1 MYMAAG
7 VLTCCNSV
15 TMMTVREDERV
26 ILNVDKQEL
35 GKIINPL
42 DAAMPQPKAK

>member
-1 MYMAAG
+1 MQFGDNDDRTRKRKSY
-7 VLTCCNSV
+7 S
-15 TMMTVREDERV
+15 
-26 ILNVDKQEL
+26 NVDKQEL